1 MSPRARSAA
10 PTASTPTVASSA
22 LEARDRADD
31 RRVLLFT
38 AGVLLTAFAIGS
50 TLQTIF
56 IYRPERIATSELI
69 AEAPQLPD
77 RLMTNLVTVA
87 IALLLAAFVR
97 LEERRPLAAAG
108 AVLAIALPIALARHG
123 LQLLLG
129 IYVAP
134 ELDVSLVEVCSVAV
148 VIAVALGLA
157 LAQVRTRV
165 RLREH
170 ERAEAEHRLRASTA
184 LAELAAEEMRVRR
197 EVADGLH
204 GTLQGRLVLSQAAID
219 AIQRRGVEEGW
230 SEAAIEQLAGLRRD
244 LERMREHDVRE
255 LSNLLY
261 PVGVDVS
268 LAHAIRALVR
278 RVPAEIDITAEVD
291 PEADLAL
298 DRGDDAVAQRI
309 AVVRGV
315 EEGITNALR
324 HGAAT
329 TIRVAV
335 GVSEVDGAVA
345 PRVRATVEDDGVGL
359 PDSPR
364 WNGLARTSERLG
376 LRGGRVELA
385 PSSLGGARLEV
396 EVAAP
401 VRS

>member
-1 MSPRARSAA
+1 MSPRARSGP

-22 LEARDRADD
+22 LEVRDRDDD

-50 TLQTIF
+50 TLQTVF
-56 IYRPERIATSELI
+56 IYRPERIATAELI
-69 AEAPQLPD
+69 AESPQLPD

-108 AVLAIALPIALARHG
+108 AVLAIALPVALARHG

-134 ELDVSLVEVCSVAV
+134 ELDVSLVEVGSVTV
-148 VIAVALGLA
+148 VIVVALGLA

-204 GTLQGRLVLSQAAID
+204 GTLQGRLVLSQAAVD
-219 AIQRRGVEEGW
+219 AIQRRGAEEGW
-230 SEAAIEQLAGLRRD
+230 SEAALEQLAGLRRD

-268 LAHAIRALVR
+268 LAHAVRALVR
-278 RVPAEIDITAEVD
+278 RVPAEIDITAEVA
-291 PEADLAL
+291 PEADVVL
-298 DRGDDAVAQRI
+298 DRSGDGALAQRI

-329 TIRVAV
+329 TIRVTV
-335 GVSEVDGAVA
+335 GVTGGDAS

-376 LRGGRVELA
+376 MRGGSVELT
-385 PSSLGGARLEV
+385 PSELGGARLAV
-396 EVAAP
+396 EVGAA
-401 VRS
+401 VAR